1 MFSNNISVKWLNNTF
16 NIKLSNSQVN
26 KLKFRIKNATE
37 ITLKHFITFDDL
49 NVIGDSNKEKNVL
62 HKLLLTNTLLII
74 VLILII

>member
-49 NVIGDSNKEKNVL
+49 NVIGDSNKENNVL
-62 HKLLLTNTLLII
+62 HKLLLTNALLII

>member
-37 ITLKHFITFDDL
+37 ITLKHFITSDDL
-49 NVIGDSNKEKNVL
+49 NVIGDSNKENNVL

>member
-1 MFSNNISVKWLNNTF
+1 M
-16 NIKLSNSQVN
+16 SNSQVN

-37 ITLKHFITFDDL
+37 ITLKHLITFDDL
-49 NVIGDSNKEKNVL
+49 NVIGDSNKENNVL